1 MATGFPIC
9 SPSTPISLLQ
19 AGMISP
25 SWIWIDSL
33 GTVTR
38 ASKKVSLINSG
49 FVLLMEYLR
58 RSVCRQYRSSLR
70 TSTHLS
76 LSVCRSVLG
85 PASSARI
92 AAYIPSQRPRTKDPC
107 LLLGKFIT
115 ISAGFQLGAAP
126 QRTFQSARKQI
137 GLLKPPWTVL
147 HIKGTEQDFG
157 SMLLV

>member
-9 SPSTPISLLQ
+9 SPSMPISLLQ

-92 AAYIPSQRPRTKDPC
+92 AAYIPSQRPTKDPC

-126 QRTFQSARKQI
+126 QRTFQTARKQI

-147 HIKGTEQDFG
+147 QIKGTQQDFG